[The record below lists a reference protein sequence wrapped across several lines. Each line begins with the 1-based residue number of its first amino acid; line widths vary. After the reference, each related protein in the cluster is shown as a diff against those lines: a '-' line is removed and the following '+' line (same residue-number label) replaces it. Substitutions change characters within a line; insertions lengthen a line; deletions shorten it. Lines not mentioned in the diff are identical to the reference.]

1 MAVKQNS
8 KLPNYKHALT
18 GKGAGIAVVSTAA
31 IITGAVIGY
40 NVISNRKPSVPQAK
54 PATSTTQQQ
63 TPQTTATPQPAAVN
77 YSGAYAGTTSVSQG
91 IANATVTVSTGNTIS
106 GTATYVG
113 PYNAKIPLTVTG
125 NVTSAGAVS
134 GTFSGSSSVQ
144 GITINVSGSYTGT
157 IANNIMSV
165 KYKGTAS
172 GMSVSGS
179 INLTKK

>member
-31 IITGAVIGY
+31 IITGAIIGY
-40 NVISNRKPSVPQAK
+40 NVISNRKSSAPQAK
-54 PATSTTQQQ
+54 PAPTTQQQ
-63 TPQTTATPQPAAVN
+63 VPQVAPAPQPAAVN

-91 IANATVTVSTGNTIS
+91 IANATVTVSSGNTIS